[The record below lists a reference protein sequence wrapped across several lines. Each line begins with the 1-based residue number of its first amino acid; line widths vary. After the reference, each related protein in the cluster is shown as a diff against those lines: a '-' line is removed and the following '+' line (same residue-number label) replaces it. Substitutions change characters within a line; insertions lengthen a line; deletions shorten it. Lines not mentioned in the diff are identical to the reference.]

1 MRNQLL
7 LYCRKVKGFSRKSIA
22 RKIGISFSKYKQIET
37 GEVLMSKK
45 VAKRLSR
52 LYKMGK
58 APYIYDAACQLD
70 VLHLRLAII
79 RDLRQAKTDL
89 LNRIDKMK
97 NNNQS
102 ASKKARAGK

>member
-7 LYCRKVKGFSRKSIA
+7 LFCRKVKGFSRKSIA
-22 RKIGISFSKYKQIET
+22 RKIGISASKYKQIET

-45 VAKRLSR
+45 VAKRLSHI
-52 LYKMGK
+52 YKMGK

-89 LNRIDKMK
+89 LNKIARLQNK
-97 NNNQS
+97 S
-102 ASKKARAGK
+102 AAKGTQKQK